1 MHITVSFADGS
12 PARISSINTALR
24 HFRPSFIHIWEL
36 KTFWHEKLICEDDVE
51 VRTLADTTD
60 AGSGGWVMLLIPQ
73 PPDRRTRISGVGV
86 AHLFCLFSPIG
97 I

>member
-51 VRTLADTTD
+51 VRSLGDTTD
-60 AGSGGWVMLLIPQ
+60 AGSGRWVMLLIPQ
-73 PPDRRTRISGVGV
+73 PPDR
-86 AHLFCLFSPIG
+86 
-97 I
+97 